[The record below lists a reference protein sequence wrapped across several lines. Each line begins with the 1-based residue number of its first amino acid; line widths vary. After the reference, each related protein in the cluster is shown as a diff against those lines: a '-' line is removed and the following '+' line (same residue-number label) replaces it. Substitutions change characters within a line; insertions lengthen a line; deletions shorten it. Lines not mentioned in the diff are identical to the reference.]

1 MGWMS
6 KDDKLQV
13 FDRGVNGGLLLAT
26 AALVSVV
33 YFVAFR
39 PIDAQL
45 QAAQQESSELE
56 ALVERTPDITKR
68 NRDLQERLA
77 ACRKQTSELWQ
88 RIPSSPRESD
98 FLGQVCQLAERT
110 GMHVADYHPG
120 GIDQRENHHELEVKI
135 ATRGEYKALCRFL
148 EQVDQIPR
156 LSRMTHLE
164 IVGQTGESLTVELT
178 YRIYFSPTPAA
189 PTANKG

>member
-1 MGWMS
+1 MGWLS
-6 KDDKLQV
+6 KDDKLQI
-13 FDRGVNGGLLLAT
+13 FDRSLNGGLFLAT
-26 AALVSVV
+26 VALLTAV

-39 PIDAQL
+39 PLDTQL
-45 QAAQQESSELE
+45 QAASLE
-56 ALVERTPDITKR
+56 TDDLKALVERTPEISKKH
-68 NRDLQERLA
+68 RDLEERLA

-98 FLGQVCQLAERT
+98 FLGQMCQLAERT

-120 GIDQRENHHELEVKI
+120 SVEQRENHHELEVKI
-135 ATRGEYKALCRFL
+135 ATRGEYKSLCRFL

-164 IVGQTGESLTVELT
+164 IVGQTGETLTVDLT
-178 YRIYFSPTPAA
+178 YRIYFSPAPAA
-189 PTANKG
+189 PTAGKG